1 MRLVWYFDFVSPYS
15 YLQFEAYRELVRT
28 AALRPVL
35 FAGLLNHWGGKGPA
49 ATDMLRE
56 YLADPTVFDE
66 PEMRRIADL
75 PIGAAREPKPW
86 ALSD

>member
-15 YLQFEAYRELVRT
+15 YLQFEAYPELMQK

-35 FAGLLNHWGGKGPA
+35 FT
-49 ATDMLRE
+49 TDMLLDYVE
-56 YLADPTVFDE
+56 DSSVFDE

-75 PIGAAREPKPW
+75 PIGAARK
-86 ALSD
+86 L